1 VTETETFMA
10 YSHGLMSQIQ
20 HWLDAGVIPFPK
32 LGERI
37 VELGDQALNADTPD
51 DAVIS
56 FIRKFKPDFDRKE
69 IAGGLP
75 ANSFGVVYA
84 CEMWRRCGLEYL
96 SYDVTDAPYSK
107 VFDLNFHSVPSE
119 DRQSAVIVT
128 NIGTTEHIANQL
140 NAFRTAHDL
149 LKVGGVAIHSVPF
162 TGMLNHGLI
171 NYHPKFFVSLIV
183 NNRYRL
189 RAAQLSEP
197 VDHASY
203 GVGNTVYDGD
213 FIRGDAKLPGSEFW
227 SATPL
232 YAGMIDLVIERIFP
246 DEFVPPVD
254 FAKGYF
260 DDMPMGDLSLLTGTD
275 KLPHNAWADA
285 YRRSTTP
292 SQATEFV
299 SHKVKR

>member
-1 VTETETFMA
+1 MA
-10 YSHGLMSQIQ
+10 YSQQLMSQIER
-20 HWLDAGVIPFPK
+20 WLDAGAIPFPK
-32 LGERI
+32 LGERVI
-37 VELGDQALNADTPD
+37 ELGDQALNADMPD
-51 DAVIS
+51 DAVFS
-56 FIRKFKPDFDRKE
+56 FIRKFKPDFDRAE
-69 IAGGLP
+69 IAAGLP
-75 ANSFGVVYA
+75 PNSFGVVYA

-96 SYDVTDAPYSK
+96 SYDVTEAPYSR
-107 VFDLNFHSVPSE
+107 VFDLNFHSVPDE
-119 DRQSAVIVT
+119 DRQTAAIVT

-140 NAFRTAHDL
+140 NAFRTVHDL

-189 RAAQLSEP
+189 RAAQLGGP
-197 VDHASY
+197 AQHASY
-203 GVGNTVYDGD
+203 GDGNTVYDGD
-213 FIRGDAKLPGSEFW
+213 FVTAEHKLPGSESW

-232 YAGMIDLVIERIFP
+232 HTGMIDLVIERVFP

-260 DDMPMGDLSLLTGTD
+260 DDMPMGDLSLLIGTD

-292 SQATEFV
+292 SQTAKVV
-299 SHKVKR
+299 SGKTHRRWRLRLR

>member
-1 VTETETFMA
+1 MA
-10 YSHGLMSQIQ
+10 YSHGLMSQIEQ
-20 HWLDAGVIPFPK
+20 WLDAGVIPVPK

-69 IAGGLP
+69 LVGGLP

-96 SYDVTDAPYSK
+96 SYDVTEAPYSK
-107 VFDLNFHSVPSE
+107 VFDLNFHNVPDE
-119 DRQSAVIVT
+119 DRQSAAIVT

-171 NYHPKFFVSLIV
+171 NYHPKFFVSLII

-189 RAAQLSEP
+189 RAPLLSKP

-203 GVGNTVYDGD
+203 GIGNTVYDGD
-213 FIRGDAKLPGSEFW
+213 FIQADAKLPGSESW

-232 YAGMIDLVIERIFP
+232 YAWMIDLVIERVFP

-260 DDMPMGDLSLLTGTD
+260 DDMPMGDLSLLTDTD

-285 YRRSTTP
+285 FRRSTTP
-292 SQATEFV
+292 SQTTEFV
-299 SHKVKR
+299 SHKLKR

>member
-10 YSHGLMSQIQ
+10 YSYGLMSQIQ

-75 ANSFGVVYA
+75 SNSFGVVYA

-96 SYDVTDAPYSK
+96 SYDVTEAPYSK

-213 FIRGDAKLPGSEFW
+213 FIQADARLPGSEFW

-232 YAGMIDLVIERIFP
+232 YAGMIDLVIERVFP

-292 SQATEFV
+292 SQTTEFV
-299 SHKVKR
+299 SHKLKR

>member
-1 VTETETFMA
+1 MA
-10 YSHGLMSQIQ
+10 YSQQLMSQIEQ
-20 HWLDAGVIPFPK
+20 WLDAGVIPYPK
-32 LGERI
+32 PGARV
-37 VELGDQALNADTPD
+37 VELGDQALNANMPY

-56 FIRKFKPDFDRKE
+56 FIRKIKPDFDPKE

-75 ANSFGVVYA
+75 SNSFGVVYA

-96 SYDVTDAPYSK
+96 SYDVTEAPYSK
-107 VFDLNFHSVPSE
+107 VFDLNFHSVPHE
-119 DRQSAVIVT
+119 DRQSASIVT
-128 NIGTTEHIANQL
+128 NIGTTEHIANQF
-140 NAFRTAHDL
+140 NAFRTVHDL
-149 LKVGGVAIHSVPF
+149 LKVGGVAVHSVPF

-171 NYHPKFFVSLIV
+171 NYHPKFFVSLII

-203 GVGNTVYDGD
+203 GVGNKIYDGD
-213 FIRGDAKLPGSEFW
+213 FIEAQRKLPGSENW
-227 SATPL
+227 STTPL
-232 YAGMIDLVIERIFP
+232 YAGMIDLVIERLFP

-260 DDMPMGDLSLLTGTD
+260 DDMPMGDLSLLIGTD

-285 YRRSTTP
+285 YRRATTP
-292 SQATEFV
+292 SQTT
-299 SHKVKR
+299 KL